1 MLALSWNLAGGGFV
15 QTLNVRVVRV
25 YGSSASVHGVLSN
38 QNSPIPLTDLAP
50 AGQPRPGQVY
60 APGQL
65 RGPRLSGRFADG
77 KVGEFPLADR
87 TSLGRHPNNTL
98 RLVDREVSKEHC
110 VVERMGSTYLLRDLN
125 SSNGTFVNGRKIK
138 ELRLRDGDEIALGNS
153 RLVFH
158 SGDGMTAGHTT
169 NSAGVTVVASAQ
181 SMPAFLATVA
191 QMESAEF
198 RPADKLNDL
207 DTLRQDYEKLRI
219 ANEFHRLV
227 GMERDLKS
235 LLDKILKVAFQLLQ
249 ADNAVVFLAD
259 EDQNMDPQAVLR
271 RKEDEKAEV
280 VVSDTVLKR
289 VAETRS
295 AVLTADAILDS
306 RFSSSESIVAQGIRS
321 AMAVPLISKGV
332 LRGVLFCDTR
342 ERTNA
347 FSEKDLKVLSGI
359 ASQAAIALENA
370 ELAQKI
376 EKEAIARAELSR
388 FLAPAV
394 AEAVVSGKVELL
406 RVGRLAEVTVIFA
419 DIRGFTSM
427 AEAESPQDTVAM
439 LNLFFTAM
447 ANLIFK
453 HEGNLDKFIGDCV
466 MATWGPPI
474 THPDDASRALRCALE
489 MLDAINEMNAQREAQ
504 GKKPIEVGIGV
515 NTGQAVV
522 GYIGSS
528 DRHEFTAIGDSVN
541 TSSRLCGLA
550 KGGEILASEAT
561 IRRAGPGFRVEPVS
575 VLQVKGKEK
584 GVPTFRILSVN

>member
-1 MLALSWNLAGGGFV
+1 
-15 QTLNVRVVRV
+15 
-25 YGSSASVHGVLSN
+25 LSN
-38 QNSPIPLTDLAP
+38 QPPIPLTNLAP
-50 AGQPRPGQVY
+50 SQLPGKPGQVHG
-60 APGQL
+60 PGQL
-65 RGPRLSGRFADG
+65 RGPRLSGKFADG
-77 KVGEFPLADR
+77 KAGEFPLGER
-87 TSLGRHPNNTL
+87 TTVGRHPNNTL

-110 VVERMGSTYLLRDLN
+110 VIEKVGDGFLLRDLN
-125 SSNGTFVNGRKIK
+125 SSNGTFVNGRKVR
-138 ELRLRDGDEIALGNS
+138 ELRLRDGDEIVLGNT

-158 SGDGMTAGHTT
+158 SGETGPAKNLTT
-169 NSAGVTVVASAQ
+169 SAGVTVVASAQ

-198 RPADKLNDL
+198 RPADKLHDIE
-207 DTLRQDYEKLRI
+207 TLKQDYEKLRI

-227 GMERDLKS
+227 GLERDMKS
-235 LLDKILKVAFQLLQ
+235 LLDKILQVAFQLLA

-259 EDQNMDPQAVLR
+259 AEGKLEPQAIRR
-271 RKEDEKAEV
+271 RKNDNAEV

-289 VAETRS
+289 VTETRS

-321 AMAVPLISKGV
+321 AMAVPLLSKGV

-370 ELAQKI
+370 ELAMKI
-376 EKEAIARAELSR
+376 EKEAVTRAELSR

-406 RVGRLAEVTVIFA
+406 RVGRLAEVSVIFA

-427 AEAESPQDTVAM
+427 AEADSPQETVAM
-439 LNLFFTAM
+439 LNTFFSAM
-447 ANLIFK
+447 STVIFQ

-474 THPDDASRALRCALE
+474 PHADDPARALKCALE
-489 MLDAINEMNAQREAQ
+489 MLDEINAMNQQRAAE

-522 GYIGSS
+522 GYIGSNE
-528 DRHEFTAIGDSVN
+528 RHEFTAIGDSVN
-541 TSSRLCGLA
+541 TASRLCGLA
-550 KGGEILASEAT
+550 KGGEVLASEAT
-561 IRRAGPGFRVEPVS
+561 VKRAGPGFLVEPVS

-584 GVPTFRILSVN
+584 GVPTFRVLGYSGKG

>member
-1 MLALSWNLAGGGFV
+1 MRLA
-15 QTLNVRVVRV
+15 
-25 YGSSASVHGVLSN
+25 N
-38 QNSPIPLTDLAP
+38 QPIPLTNLAP
-50 AGQPRPGQVY
+50 EPPKAGQVY

-65 RGPRLSGRFADG
+65 RGPRLAGRFADG
-77 KVGEFPLADR
+77 KTGEFPLGER

-110 VVERMGSTYLLRDLN
+110 VIERVGATYLLRDLN
-125 SSNGTFVNGRKIK
+125 SSNGTFVNGRKVR
-138 ELRLRDGDEIALGNS
+138 ELRLRDGDELALGNS
-153 RLVFH
+153 RLVFQ
-158 SGDGMTAGHTT
+158 SGHAAAGQTPT
-169 NSAGVTVVASAQ
+169 SNAGVTVVQAAQ

-198 RPADKLNDL
+198 RPADKLSDI
-207 DTLRQDYEKLRI
+207 DTLKQDYEKLRI

-227 GMERDLKS
+227 GMERDLPS
-235 LLDKILKVAFQLLQ
+235 LLDKILIVAFELLA
-249 ADNAVVFLAD
+249 ADNAVIFLAD
-259 EDQNMDPQAVLR
+259 SGGNLNPQAIKR
-271 RKEDEKAEV
+271 RKDDQVEV
-280 VVSDTVLKR
+280 TVSETVLKR

-321 AMAVPLISKGV
+321 AMAVPLLSKGV
-332 LRGVLFCDTR
+332 LKGILFCDTR

-370 ELAQKI
+370 DLATKI

-406 RVGRLAEVTVIFA
+406 RVGRLAEVSVIFA

-427 AEAESPQDTVAM
+427 AEAESPQETVAM
-439 LNLFFTAM
+439 LNTFFTAM
-447 ANLIFK
+447 AEVIFEF
-453 HEGNLDKFIGDCV
+453 EGNLDKFIGDCV

-474 THPDDASRALRCALE
+474 THEDDASRALRCALG
-489 MLDAINEMNAQREAQ
+489 MLVEIDEMNRQRVED

-515 NTGQAVV
+515 NTGTAVV
-522 GYIGSS
+522 GYIGSTE
-528 DRHEFTAIGDSVN
+528 RHEFTAIGDSVN

-550 KGGEILASEAT
+550 KAGEVLASEAT
-561 IRRAGPGFRVEPVS
+561 VKRAGPGFVVEPMAT
-575 VLQVKGKEK
+575 LQVKGKEK
-584 GVPTFRILSVN
+584 GVPTYRILGYNG

>member
-1 MLALSWNLAGGGFV
+1 M
-15 QTLNVRVVRV
+15 
-25 YGSSASVHGVLSN
+25 SN
-38 QNSPIPLTDLAP
+38 QPPIPLTDLASP
-50 AGQPRPGQVY
+50 GQQRQGQVY
-60 APGQL
+60 APGHL
-65 RGPRLSGRFADG
+65 KGPRLSGRFADG

-87 TSLGRHPNNTL
+87 TSMGRHPNNTL

-110 VVERMGSTYLLRDLN
+110 VIEKVGGNYLLRDLN
-125 SSNGTFVNGRKIK
+125 SSNGTFVNGRKVR

-158 SGDGMTAGHTT
+158 DGGGTAGQTT
-169 NSAGVTVVASAQ
+169 SAGVTVVASAQ

-198 RPADKLNDL
+198 RPADKLNDV
-207 DTLRQDYEKLRI
+207 DTLKQDYEKLRI

-235 LLDKILKVAFQLLQ
+235 LLDKILKVSFQLLA
-249 ADNAVVFLAD
+249 ADNGVIFLSG
-259 EDQNMDPQAVLR
+259 EGGTLTPQAIHK
-271 RKEDEKAEV
+271 RKQDGGDV

-289 VAETRS
+289 VTETRS

-321 AMAVPLISKGV
+321 AMAVPLLSKGV

-376 EKEAIARAELSR
+376 EQEALTRAELSR

-406 RVGRLAEVTVIFA
+406 RVGRLAEVSCIFA
-419 DIRGFTSM
+419 DIRGFTSLS
-427 AEAESPQDTVAM
+427 EVESPQEVVAM
-439 LNLFFTAM
+439 LNTFFTAM
-447 ANLIFK
+447 ANVIFT

-474 THPDDASRALRCALE
+474 THADDASRALKCALE
-489 MLDAINEMNAQREAQ
+489 MLEEIIAINEARVAA

-522 GYIGSS
+522 GYIGSNE
-528 DRHEFTAIGDSVN
+528 RHEFTAIGDSVN
-541 TSSRLCGLA
+541 IASRLCGLA
-550 KGGEILASEAT
+550 KAGEILASEVT
-561 IRRAGPGFRVEPVS
+561 IRSAGPGFKVEAVS

-584 GVPTFRILSVN
+584 GVPSYRVLDYTGA